1 MIMVTLTSGEME
13 YLDRQAPG
21 TSQDCGFQSLLV
33 RLQGNINRSTGELP
47 LTEEDLDAL
56 ACARMDQRIRTEKP
70 IPIDQVLKEYGRRR
84 PRVVGR

>member
-1 MIMVTLTSGEME
+1 MPSRKKTALARRRRDS
-13 YLDRQAPG
+13 AP
-21 TSQDCGFQSLLV
+21 QE
-33 RLQGNINRSTGELP
+33 RP